1 VKLFHHA
8 QGIPRRVLICLG
20 AAGLVLGTSAV
31 AVAASH
37 TASATL
43 ASTAAAV
50 AGSHKASTS
59 TLASTAVASSAS
71 TCANGTLVQTDKGP
85 VCGTTAAG
93 VKQWLGVPFAAPPVG
108 ALRWEP
114 PQPHAPWSQP
124 WQAIESSNACP
135 ESYIVV
141 DSLPSTN
148 EDCLYLDIV
157 VPTDAGP
164 GPLPVFFH
172 IYGGGFTIGANALFN
187 GATLATTEHAIVV
200 GVNYRLGVF
209 GFLADKALGPHSGDY
224 GLEDQQ
230 AGLHWVQ
237 RNIAAFGGNPNNV
250 TIFGESAG
258 GSSVCDQIASPTAA
272 GLFQKGISVSGE
284 YNSLLG
290 APTSLQPQDCK
301 ATLPTEAQAD
311 AVGASYAA
319 SLGCGSA
326 TNVAACLRNVPVR
339 ELLATETAGT
349 EAPIVNGTT
358 LTMSPAQAFATGH
371 VNKVRAILG
380 VGRDENLSGT
390 ATTAAQYTALVDAQ
404 YGSAAPAVLKLYP
417 LRMFPSPFVAFRTVA
432 ADSDTVCP
440 ALVTAS
446 RLSKSI
452 PLYEYQGD
460 DTDAPLGNENDPT
473 VPNAEYHIGGYYI
486 FPDVNIQNP
495 FNVTPLDANQQ
506 ALANQELAQFGAFAR
521 TGDPSATGTPAWP
534 QFSTASQLVM
544 SWQPGGDD
552 QLTTGSVI
560 SLDHNCGFWDQIA
573 PKQP

>member
-1 VKLFHHA
+1 MKLFHYA
-8 QGIPRRVLICLG
+8 SGVNRRILVCL
-20 AAGLVLGTSAV
+20 AAAVLVLGTSAV
-31 AVAASH
+31 AFAASHKTAATVASAAVAASH
-37 TASATL
+37 KASATVDS
-43 ASTAAAV
+43 AS
-50 AGSHKASTS
+50 
-59 TLASTAVASSAS
+59 VASPSS
-71 TCANGTLVQTDKGP
+71 TCTNGTLVQTNKGP
-85 VCGTTAAG
+85 VCGITATG
-93 VKQWLGVPFAAPPVG
+93 VKEWLGVPFAAPPVG

-114 PQPHAPWSQP
+114 PQPHAPWSKP

-135 ESYIVV
+135 ESYGVA

-230 AGLHWVQ
+230 AGLRWVQ

-258 GSSVCDQIASPTAA
+258 GSSVCDQIASPAAA
-272 GLFQKGISVSGE
+272 GLFQKAISVSGE

-290 APTSLQPQDCK
+290 AKTSLQPQDCK

-319 SLGCGSA
+319 SLGCGSGSA
-326 TNVAACLRNVPVR
+326 TVVATCLRNVPVR
-339 ELLATETAGT
+339 ELLATETAAT

-358 LTMSPAQAFATGH
+358 LTMSPGQAFANGH

-380 VGRDENLSGT
+380 VGRDENLAGT
-390 ATTAAQYTALVDAQ
+390 ATTAAQYKALVDTQ
-404 YGSAAPAVLKLYP
+404 YGSAAAAVLKRYP
-417 LRMFPSPFVAFRTVA
+417 LQRYPSPFVAFRTVA
-432 ADSDTVCP
+432 ADSNTVCP

-452 PLYEYQGD
+452 PVYEYQGD
-460 DTDAPLGNENDPT
+460 DTDAPLGSYVDPA
-473 VPNAEYHIGGYYI
+473 VPNGEYHIGGYYI
-486 FPDVNIQNP
+486 FPDVSDQNP
-495 FNVTPLDANQQ
+495 DNVTPLDADQQ

-521 TGDPSATGTPAWP
+521 TGNPSAAGTPTWP
-534 QFSTASQLVM
+534 QFTTAKQLVM

-560 SLDHNCGFWDQIA
+560 SLDHNCGFWDSLT
-573 PKQP
+573 PGS